1 MWQMKNSTLLPLLAS
16 LYLTGAHAE
25 PANTADINSLR
36 QEMSALQQQLDKLTA
51 DQSTA
56 SPALVSGLQLSGFF
70 DVTANISDINNHPFQ
85 LGDLE
90 VDAVY
95 DKAENFAVS
104 AAGVVNDDGA
114 SIGVA
119 VLDYHIRDHSIPARG
134 ALYEDA
140 GFHLQLGRFD
150 IPFATDYSLYAA
162 PDRIN
167 ISAPL
172 TTDRILDGGLN
183 GDGMR
188 VYGLWSGLEYTTY
201 IINSLYEPTGYAVG
215 ARIGYALS
223 DNFVIGASVLDD
235 QNEND
240 NTRNRLTALD
250 MGVQLGIA
258 TFNIEAVQLDSPTD
272 LFVNSLTVGPAD
284 ESGNHISM
292 TLDFS
297 PLTLFVRYE
306 SWTPDYTQLPDALD
320 NTIGYDVEEL
330 KRVTLAARYVLDTYL
345 QLKAEYFRYTQGRTA
360 EPDFE
365 RHNARVQMVARF

>member
-1 MWQMKNSTLLPLLAS
+1 MKNNSILPLLAS
-16 LYLTGAHAE
+16 LYLTGALAE
-25 PANTADINSLR
+25 PASNADINSLR

-51 DQSTA
+51 DQSTD

-134 ALYEDA
+134 ALYEDD

-183 GDGMR
+183 GDGLR

-201 IINSLYEPTGYAVG
+201 IINSLYEPTGYAAG
-215 ARIGYALS
+215 ARIGYALG

-250 MGVQLGIA
+250 MGLQLGIA
-258 TFNIEAVQLDSPTD
+258 AFNIEAVQLDSPND
-272 LFVNSLTVGPAD
+272 LLVNSLSVGPAD
-284 ESGNHISM
+284 ESGKHISM

-306 SWTPDYTQLPDALD
+306 TWTPDYTQLPDAVD

-345 QLKAEYFRYTQGRTA
+345 QLKAEYYRYTQGHTA